1 MTFRHRSALLLIA
14 TAITGGTAHAQS
26 STLTQNR
33 VDRASAVTL
42 DCVNVTTGLAIP
54 CGTLLNPLVVTG
66 GSTVA
71 GGSASATN
79 QQTQIT
85 AEQAISSAA
94 GTQAD
99 ALYGGSGNTTLVGV
113 LKGVFSLLNGTLAV
127 KETAALPSGSNVIGQ
142 VAPVAAPLVSRTI
155 TVAAGTSTTLFAA
168 NAARHYLSFQ
178 APQNT
183 GIWINRVGGT
193 AAVNG
198 ADCAYFA
205 PGALFESG
213 NYVNSGVI
221 TVYSPNAVTIS
232 AWEG

>member
-1 MTFRHRSALLLIA
+1 MNYRYNTVLLLMA
-14 TAITGGTAHAQS
+14 GTLNSGAAHAQS

-33 VDRASAVTL
+33 IDRAPAVTL
-42 DCVNVTTGLAIP
+42 DCVNVTTGLAVP
-54 CGTLLNPLVVTG
+54 CGTLLNPLVVSG
-66 GSTVA
+66 GGLA

-99 ALYGGSGNTTLVGV
+99 SLYGGSGNTTLVGA
-113 LKGVFSLLNGTLAV
+113 LKGVFSLLNNTLTV
-127 KETAALPSGSNVIGQ
+127 KQIAPLPSGSNVIGQ
-142 VAPVAAPLVSRTI
+142 MSPIVGPLVSRTI
-155 TVAAGTSTTLFAA
+155 TVAAGTSTTLFTA
-168 NAARHYLSFQ
+168 NATRHYLSFQ
-178 APQNT
+178 APQST
-183 GIWINRVGGT
+183 GIWVNRVGGT

-198 ADCAYFA
+198 ADCAYFSA
-205 PGALFESG
+205 GALFESG
-213 NYVNSGVI
+213 NYVSSGAI

>member
-1 MTFRHRSALLLIA
+1 MTFRYRSALLLMAIA
-14 TAITGGTAHAQS
+14 SSGGPAYAQS

-33 VDRASAVTL
+33 IDRAPAVTL
-42 DCVNVTTGLAIP
+42 DCVNVASGLAVP
-54 CGTLLNPLVVTG
+54 CGTLLNPLVVSG
-66 GSTVA
+66 GGTVA

-113 LKGVFSLLNGTLAV
+113 LKGMFSLLNGTLAV
-127 KETAALPSGSNVIGQ
+127 KQSAALPSGGNVIGQ
-142 VAPVAAPLVSRTI
+142 VSPIAAPLVSRTI

-178 APQNT
+178 APQST
-183 GIWINRVGGT
+183 GIWVNRVGGT
-193 AAVNG
+193 AAANA
-198 ADCAYFA
+198 ADCAYFS

-213 NYVNSGVI
+213 NYVSSGAI

>member
-1 MTFRHRSALLLIA
+1 MTNRHRTVLLLMAIA
-14 TAITGGTAHAQS
+14 LSGRAAHAQS

-33 VDRASAVTL
+33 IDRAPAVTL
-42 DCVNVTTGLAIP
+42 DCINVTTGLAVP
-54 CGTLLNPLVVTG
+54 CGTSLNPLVVSG
-66 GSTVA
+66 ASSVA

-85 AEQAISSAA
+85 TEQAISNAA

-113 LKGVFSLLNGTLAV
+113 LKGVFSLLNGTLAI
-127 KETAALPSGSNVIGQ
+127 KESAALPTGSNVIGQ
-142 VAPVAAPLVSRTI
+142 VAPVATPLVSRTI
-155 TVAAGTSTTLFAA
+155 TVAAGTSTTLFAV

-178 APQNT
+178 APQST

-213 NYVNSGVI
+213 NYVNSGAV

>member
-1 MTFRHRSALLLIA
+1 MNFRHHIALLF
-14 TAITGGTAHAQS
+14 TAVALSSAAAHAQS

-33 VDRASAVTL
+33 IDRAPAVTL
-42 DCVNVTTGLAIP
+42 DCVNVATGLAVP

-66 GSTVA
+66 ASVT

-79 QQTQIT
+79 QQTQIST
-85 AEQAISSAA
+85 EQAISSAA

-99 ALYGGSGNTTLVGV
+99 ALYGGSGNTTLVGA

-127 KETAALPSGSNVIGQ
+127 KQSAPLPSGSNVIGQ
-142 VAPVAAPLVSRTI
+142 VSPIAGPLVSRTI
-155 TVAAGTSTTLFAA
+155 TVVAGTSTTLFTA

-178 APQNT
+178 APQST
-183 GIWINRVGGT
+183 GIWVNRVGGT
-193 AAVNG
+193 AAANG

-213 NYVNSGVI
+213 NYVSSGPI
-221 TVYSPNAVTIS
+221 TVYSANAVTIS